1 MSEGYKIWKVDEKF
15 NIKRMN
21 TLLETAE
28 LIGELEDR
36 MTRIIETIEALGKE
50 ALGKVGIEGV
60 LNQVLIGAENLE
72 TNIQV
77 FEEVLEE

>member
-1 MSEGYKIWKVDEKF
+1 
-15 NIKRMN
+15 
-21 TLLETAE
+21 
-28 LIGELEDR
+28 
-36 MTRIIETIEALGKE
+36 MTCIIETIEALGKE

-77 FEEVLEE
+77 FEEVLEEWEKWMKKK

>member
-36 MTRIIETIEALGKE
+36 MTCIIETIEALGKE